1 MKRRFWGDKG
11 APGPERESAV
21 VRIEDVM
28 TRQVISVTRHQSVG
42 HVRQLLAEHGI
53 HSLPVVDPDGSPAG
67 ILTTADLVASVAD
80 ETLVGNVMTREVETI
95 TPYADPELAARLMR
109 KHGIHHLVVTHEHKV
124 VGILSSFD
132 LLQLIED
139 RRFVAKNVPTSPRK
153 ATWEKQQE
161 PGAPRSVE
169 PTP

>member
-11 APGPERESAV
+11 APGPERDSGL

-28 TRQVISVTRHQSVG
+28 TSQVISVTRHQTVG
-42 HVRQLLAEHGI
+42 HVRALIAEHGI
-53 HSLPVVDPDGSPAG
+53 HSVPVVDPDGSAAG
-67 ILTTADLVASVAD
+67 ILTTTDLVASVAD
-80 ETLVGNVMTREVETI
+80 ETLVGNLMTCEVETI
-95 TPYADPELAARLMR
+95 TPYADPSLAARLMR

-124 VGILSSFD
+124 VGIVSSFD

-139 RRFVAKNVPTSPRK
+139 RRFVAKNMPTPPRK
-153 ATWEKQQE
+153 SAWEKHQD

-169 PTP
+169 PLP